1 MEDPHL
7 WDDPEEAQ
15 KKTKLLASLKEDV
28 HGYDALVSSRDDIR
42 DMIEMADEEPDPA
55 LVPEVQEMFD
65 DFKARFEKI
74 RMKTLL
80 SGEYDNCNAIV
91 TLHAGTGGTEAMD
104 WTNMLYRMYTRWSEA
119 HGFNVEVLDL
129 LEGDEAGLK
138 SVTFQVNGE
147 NAYGLLKS
155 EHGVHRLVR
164 ISPFNANGKRQTSF
178 SACEVMP
185 DIEEDLDIEIDP
197 KDIRIDTYRSSGAGG
212 QHINKTS
219 SAIRITHFPTGIVVT
234 CQNERSQF
242 QNKDKA
248 FQELKIK
255 LFMLKQQQNAEKLDD
270 IRGKVTEI
278 AWGNQIRSYFLQPYQ
293 LIKDLRTGEEQTNAQ
308 KVLDGGIDPFII
320 AYLRWTALG
329 NTDQTDKPENR

>member
-80 SGEYDNCNAIV
+80 SGEYDNCNAII

-155 EHGVHRLVR
+155 EHRSQIRDVPGQRGKCLWTPEVR
-164 ISPFNANGKRQTSF
+164 ARCPQTRQNI
-178 SACEVMP
+178 AVQRERKAP
-185 DIEEDLDIEIDP
+185 DIL
-197 KDIRIDTYRSSGAGG
+197 
-212 QHINKTS
+212 
-219 SAIRITHFPTGIVVT
+219 
-234 CQNERSQF
+234 
-242 QNKDKA
+242 
-248 FQELKIK
+248 
-255 LFMLKQQQNAEKLDD
+255 
-270 IRGKVTEI
+270 
-278 AWGNQIRSYFLQPYQ
+278 
-293 LIKDLRTGEEQTNAQ
+293 
-308 KVLDGGIDPFII
+308 
-320 AYLRWTALG
+320 LG
-329 NTDQTDKPENR
+329 L

>member
-7 WDDPEEAQ
+7 WDNPDEAQ
-15 KKTKLLASLKEDV
+15 KKTKLLAGLKADV
-28 HGYDALVSSRDDIR
+28 NGYDELVAARDDIR

-65 DFKARFEKI
+65 AFKAKFEKI

-80 SGEYDNCNAIV
+80 SGEYDNCNAII

-104 WTNMLYRMYTRWSEA
+104 WTNMLYRMYTRWCEA
-119 HGFNVEVLDL
+119 HGYSYEVLDI

-147 NAYGLLKS
+147 NAYGMLKS

-197 KDIRIDTYRSSGAGG
+197 KDIYA
-212 QHINKTS
+212 
-219 SAIRITHFPTGIVVT
+219 FPDR
-234 CQNERSQF
+234 NRR
-242 QNKDKA
+242 D
-248 FQELKIK
+248 
-255 LFMLKQQQNAEKLDD
+255 M
-270 IRGKVTEI
+270 
-278 AWGNQIRSYFLQPYQ
+278 
-293 LIKDLRTGEEQTNAQ
+293 
-308 KVLDGGIDPFII
+308 
-320 AYLRWTALG
+320 
-329 NTDQTDKPENR
+329 PE